1 MVRLQARK
9 WNFSLLHVLKSAL
22 ELEHNLIYI
31 LFISFNIHK
40 LTSGYGWS
48 SVGYLTVCARISR
61 NLFDTQEILRFP
73 LVHTGNY
80 EPELMLLLLFW
91 RSFVLCL
98 QHNQAKRAVAKKW
111 TLNKDIM
118 NKDNKTQYPL
128 KMEKIVWVHFRHRT

>member
-1 MVRLQARK
+1 MLMMRLQARK
-9 WNFSLLHVLKSAL
+9 WNFPLLHVLKSAL

-73 LVHTGNY
+73 LVHIGNY
-80 EPELMLLLLFW
+80 QPELMLLLLFW
-91 RSFVLCL
+91 RSFFFGVFSTTRLKE
-98 QHNQAKRAVAKKW
+98 QSQKNGHW
-111 TLNKDIM
+111 T
-118 NKDNKTQYPL
+118 
-128 KMEKIVWVHFRHRT
+128 KILWIRTIKPSTP